1 MSQKIYVSFKSLDFS
16 QNVHVQSLKW
26 QVSQLEPFK
35 K

>member
-1 MSQKIYVSFKSLDFS
+1 MSQKIYVSFKSLAFS

-26 QVSQLEPFK
+26 QVSQLESFK